1 MITWTL
7 TLQRGRHIV
16 FAALAASLVAG
27 CASFE
32 GDQKTEPVD
41 LNNPADASEA
51 APSFGKA
58 DQSPGFFRMKLGDY
72 TVTSLYDGYV
82 ELNGKLFKGR
92 PTATIAN
99 LLKQSR
105 QTQSIYISINAFL
118 LDTGKQVVLIDAG
131 GSAALSG
138 SMGKLLSSLKMSG
151 YEPEDV
157 SVILLTHLHPDHIGA
172 LAQDGKMTFPNAHL
186 YVSEA
191 EAAHWLAP
199 SRNSGE
205 LPYFQGTQQA
215 IAPYQQASRF
225 HTLPSSNRTPVAG
238 VQAVNLPGHTP
249 GHLAYRVSS
258 GNESLLFWGDV
269 VHNFVL
275 QFSDPAIFID
285 FDQDSKKA
293 RISRT
298 RILQDAQKSGEWIA
312 GAHMPFPGIGQV
324 LAAGKNSYR
333 WLPVDYS
340 RTLSG
345 HPKEAQPEKK

>member
-1 MITWTL
+1 MITL
-7 TLQRGRHIV
+7 TFKHSRNLV
-16 FAALAASLVAG
+16 FSALAASILMG
-27 CASFE
+27 CSSFE
-32 GDQKTEPVD
+32 TDQKTDPVD
-41 LNNPADASEA
+41 LNKPADPSEA
-51 APSFGKA
+51 VPSFGKA
-58 DQSPGFFRMKLGDY
+58 DQTPGFFRMKLGDY

-92 PTATIAN
+92 PASTIAN

-105 QTQSIYISINAFL
+105 QSQSIYTSINAFL
-118 LDTGKQVVLIDAG
+118 LDNGKQVVLIDAG

-151 YEPEDV
+151 YEPEDI
-157 SVILLTHLHPDHIGA
+157 STILLTHLHPDHIGA

-199 SRNSGE
+199 SRNSGD
-205 LPYFQGTQQA
+205 LPYFQGTRQA
-215 IAPYQQASRF
+215 IAPYQQASRL
-225 HTLPSSNRTPVAG
+225 HTLAPHRTPIAG
-238 VQAVNLPGHTP
+238 VQAVSLPGHTP

-258 GNESLLFWGDV
+258 GNESLLFWGDT

-275 QFSDPAIFID
+275 QFTDPAIYID
-285 FDQDSKKA
+285 FDQDSKNA

-298 RILQDAQKSGEWIA
+298 KILQDAQKSGEWIA

-324 LAAGKNSYR
+324 LTAGKNSYR
-333 WLPVDYS
+333 WLPIDYS
-340 RTLSG
+340 RTLNGS
-345 HPKEAQPEKK
+345 PREAQAEKK

>member
-1 MITWTL
+1 MITL
-7 TLQRGRHIV
+7 TFKHSRNLV
-16 FAALAASLVAG
+16 FSALAAAILMG
-27 CASFE
+27 CSSFE
-32 GDQKTEPVD
+32 TDQKTDPVD
-41 LNNPADASEA
+41 LNNPADPSEA
-51 APSFGKA
+51 VPSFGKA
-58 DQSPGFFRMKLGDY
+58 DQTPGFFRMKLGDY

-92 PTATIAN
+92 PASTIAN

-105 QTQSIYISINAFL
+105 QSQSIYTSINAFL
-118 LDTGKQVVLIDAG
+118 LDNGKQVVLIDAG

-151 YEPEDV
+151 YEPEDI
-157 SVILLTHLHPDHIGA
+157 STILLTHLHPDHIGA
-172 LAQDGKMTFPNAHL
+172 LAQDGKRTFPNAHL

-199 SRNSGE
+199 SRNSGD
-205 LPYFQGTQQA
+205 LPYFQGTRQA

-225 HTLPSSNRTPVAG
+225 HTLAPHRTPIAG
-238 VQAVNLPGHTP
+238 VQAVSLPGHTP

-258 GNESLLFWGDV
+258 GNESLLFWGDT

-275 QFSDPAIFID
+275 QFTDPAIYID
-285 FDQDSKKA
+285 FDQDSKNA

-298 RILQDAQKSGEWIA
+298 KILQDAQKSGEWIA

-324 LAAGKNSYR
+324 LTAGKNSYR
-333 WLPVDYS
+333 WLPIDYS
-340 RTLSG
+340 RTLNGS
-345 HPKEAQPEKK
+345 PREAQAEKK